1 MSLHTM
7 TFKDAVV
14 TILFFVVMF
23 IAIVLGV
30 IGVGIVVST
39 LYNGFTSC
47 QNIQ

>member
-14 TILFFVVMF
+14 TILFFVVM
-23 IAIVLGV
+23 IAV
-30 IGVGIVVST
+30 IVVSVVGVSVVVKI
-39 LYNGFTSC
+39 LYTGFTAC

>member
-1 MSLHTM
+1 MALHTM

-14 TILFFVVMF
+14 TILFFVVM
-23 IAIVLGV
+23 IAVIVVCV